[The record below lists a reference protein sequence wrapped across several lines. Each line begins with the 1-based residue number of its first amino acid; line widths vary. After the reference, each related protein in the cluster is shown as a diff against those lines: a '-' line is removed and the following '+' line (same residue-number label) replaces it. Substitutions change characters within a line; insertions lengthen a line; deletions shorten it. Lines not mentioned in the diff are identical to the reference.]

1 MSLKYSIIIPTLN
14 EEYFLEKNLQ
24 KLKSFHRDFEIIVS
38 DGGSTD
44 RTLSV
49 AQLYGLKIVNSEA
62 GRGIQLN
69 AGAAAATGKI
79 LIFLHA
85 DTFLPD
91 DAFKLMDEF
100 FSSEK
105 YKICRFLL
113 GFDFNH
119 KLLDLFSSFS
129 KYDNQF
135 TRYGD
140 SAVIV
145 RREFFNELK
154 GFSDRNIF
162 EDTEFFN
169 RASKISKVII
179 LNSYVS
185 SSARRFVKDGV
196 VRRQLFNALLFVGY
210 LFKASETKISIWYIH
225 KFRNSKVNSIIIFVR
240 NPKLGEVKSRLAKTT
255 SDKFALGFYKS
266 CAENIIKKIK
276 NIQHLNRFIFYSNKK
291 DKDDVIK
298 WLENKFFFSAQE
310 GSDLGS
316 RMKNAFE
323 KVFTTYA
330 EKVIIIGSDIPDLSA
345 EIINKA
351 FEYLSYSDVV
361 IGPSKDGG
369 YYLLGIKKMYAELF
383 EGIEYS
389 TSTVLSETLIRI
401 KLLNL
406 SYQLLPELQDID
418 TKQDLREWL
427 NSGAANPIKNK
438 ICLTTNNQEG

>member
-24 KLKSFHRDFEIIVS
+24 KLKSFNGDFEIIVS

-44 RTLSV
+44 KTLSL
-49 AQLYGLKIVNSEA
+49 AQLYGSKIVNSEA

-69 AGAAAATGKI
+69 AGAAAAAGEI

-105 YKICRFLL
+105 NQICRFLL

-119 KLLDLFSSFS
+119 KQLDLYSSFS
-129 KYDNQF
+129 KYDTQF

-145 RREFFNELK
+145 RRFFFNELK

-162 EDTEFFN
+162 EDTEFFK
-169 RASKISKVII
+169 RASKVSKVII

-185 SSARRFVKDGV
+185 SSARRFIKDGV
-196 VRRQLFNALLFVGY
+196 IRRQLFNTY
-210 LFKASETKISIWYIH
+210 LFAGYILNVSENSLSRMYNRALNQTKT
-225 KFRNSKVNSIIIFVR
+225 NSIIVFVR
-240 NPKLGEVKSRLAKTT
+240 NPKAGEVKTRLAKTT
-255 SDKFALGFYKS
+255 SSDFALNFYRT

-276 NIQHLNRFIFYSNKK
+276 KIQQINQFIFYSNKK

-298 WLENKFFFSAQE
+298 WLGSKFFFSAQE
-310 GSDLGS
+310 GSDLGA
-316 RMKNAFE
+316 RMKNAFG
-323 KVFTTYA
+323 KVFSTGA
-330 EKVIIIGSDIPDLSA
+330 DKVIIIGSDIPDLST

-351 FEYLSYSDVV
+351 FAYLDSSDVV

-369 YYLLGIKKMYAELF
+369 FYLLGMKKMYAGLF
-383 EGIEYS
+383 GGIEYS
-389 TSTVLSETLIRI
+389 TAKVFSETLARI
-401 KLLNL
+401 KELKL
-406 SYQLLPELQDID
+406 SCQLLPELQDID
-418 TKQDLREWL
+418 TEEDLIRWL
-427 NSGAANPIKNK
+427 NESTENNIKK
-438 ICLTTNNQEG
+438 EIKLAYETI

>member
-24 KLKSFHRDFEIIVS
+24 KLKSFNRDFEIIVS

-44 RTLSV
+44 NTLNV
-49 AQLYGLKIVNSEA
+49 AQRFNCIIINSEA

-69 AGAAAATGKI
+69 AGAAAASGEI

-91 DAFKLMDEF
+91 DAFNLMDEF

-105 YKICRFLL
+105 NKICRFLL

-119 KLLDLFSSFS
+119 KLLDLYSSFS
-129 KYDNQF
+129 KYNTQF

-145 RREFFNELK
+145 RRIFFNELK

-162 EDTEFFN
+162 EDADFLN
-169 RASKISKVII
+169 RASKINEVKI
-179 LNSYVS
+179 LLSFVE
-185 SSARRFVKDGV
+185 SSARRFIKDGV
-196 VRRQLFNALLFVGY
+196 VRRQLFNTFLFAGY
-210 LFKASETKISIWYIH
+210 ILNVSENSLSRMYDRTLDKTKT
-225 KFRNSKVNSIIIFVR
+225 NSVIVFVR
-240 NPKLGEVKSRLAKTT
+240 SPKAGEVKTRLAKTT
-255 SDKFALGFYKS
+255 SDKFALGFYNA
-266 CAENIIKKIK
+266 CAENIISKIKKI
-276 NIQHLNRFIFYSNKK
+276 QYLNRFIFYSNKN

-298 WLENKFFFSAQE
+298 WLGSKFFFSAQE
-310 GSDLGS
+310 GNDLGS

-323 KVFTTYA
+323 KVFSTGA

-351 FEYLSYSDVV
+351 FAYLDGSDVV

-369 YYLLGIKKMYAELF
+369 FYLLGMKKMHEELF

-389 TSTVLSETLIRI
+389 TAKVFSETLSGI
-401 KLLNL
+401 KELQL
-406 SYQLLPELQDID
+406 SCKLLPELHDID
-418 TKQDLREWL
+418 TEEDLIRWL
-427 NSGAANPIKNK
+427 SESTENNIKK
-438 ICLTTNNQEG
+438 EIKLAYETI

>member
-24 KLKSFHRDFEIIVS
+24 KLKSFNRDFEIIVS

-44 RTLSV
+44 NTLNV
-49 AQLYGLKIVNSEA
+49 AQRFNIIIVNSEA

-69 AGAAAATGKI
+69 AGAAAATCEI

-91 DAFKLMDEF
+91 DAFNLMDEF
-100 FSSEK
+100 FSSQK
-105 YKICRFLL
+105 NKICRFLL

-119 KLLDLFSSFS
+119 KLLDLYSSFS
-129 KYDNQF
+129 KYDTQF

-140 SAVIV
+140 SAVIL
-145 RREFFNELK
+145 RRNLFNELK

-162 EDTEFFN
+162 EDTEFFK
-169 RASKISKVII
+169 RASKISRVQI

-185 SSARRFVKDGV
+185 SSARRFIKDGV
-196 VRRQLFNALLFVGY
+196 VRRQLFNAFLFAGY
-210 LFKASETKISIWYIH
+210 ILNVSEQSLSRMYNRALDKMKT
-225 KFRNSKVNSIIIFVR
+225 NSVIVFVR
-240 NPKLGEVKSRLAKTT
+240 SPKAGEVKTRLAKTT
-255 SDKFALGFYKS
+255 SDKFALGFYKA
-266 CAENIIKKIK
+266 CAENIISKIK
-276 NIQHLNRFIFYSNKK
+276 KIQHLSRFIFYSNKK

-298 WLENKFFFSAQE
+298 WLGSKFFFSAQE

-323 KVFTTYA
+323 KVFSTGA

-351 FEYLSYSDVV
+351 FAYLDTSNVV

-369 YYLLGIKKMYAELF
+369 FYLLGMKKLHYELF

-389 TSTVLSETLIRI
+389 TSKVYSETLSRTKGL
-401 KLLNL
+401 KL
-406 SYQLLPELQDID
+406 SCKLLPELQDID
-418 TKQDLREWL
+418 TEEDLIRWL
-427 NSGAANPIKNK
+427 NESTENNIKK
-438 ICLTTNNQEG
+438 EIKLAYETI